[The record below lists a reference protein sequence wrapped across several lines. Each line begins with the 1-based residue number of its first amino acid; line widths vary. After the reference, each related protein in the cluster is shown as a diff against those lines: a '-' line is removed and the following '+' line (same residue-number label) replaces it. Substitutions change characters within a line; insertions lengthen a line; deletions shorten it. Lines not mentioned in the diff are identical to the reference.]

1 MNANRAVVRRERKG
15 GSVPRR
21 RSAMARTVAVMRA
34 FQPDVLAIQETP
46 AAPFTGVLLWSM
58 VSLLL
63 VALAWAWIGRIP
75 IMTTAPGKFASD
87 ANTKIVQSLNTGT
100 ISGILAKPGDLVTK
114 GQPLVVLNPQVDRQK
129 YLSAAGAL
137 GLNRLEMQR
146 ALVELGRR
154 AWTPGK
160 SREHSAMAALETSL
174 AAAQRGEQRSKV
186 AEDRALVV
194 EAQANLAAGDATLA
208 EYKQRL
214 RQDRELAEAAAP
226 ALPEGAISGQEY
238 IKVEDQ
244 VISDQGDLASQQ
256 KKVVELAAAV
266 ASAQKQ
272 LDKDVRTFTADRYKD
287 LESAAS
293 KNYDLSSQYRQA
305 DLTVKMDVLRAPID
319 GVVQSMAVVSLGS
332 VVQSGQTIA
341 IIEPSR
347 APLVVEADLP
357 AQDAGFV
364 KVGQAARIKVTAYP
378 FEQYGSIPGR
388 VLWISPTADP
398 TSDLSAIPIG
408 ESHQP
413 ETPSAATMTGSATS
427 QSGSS
432 APPTLYYRVKIL
444 PERTWLDADGVR
456 RTMRAGMTV
465 SIDIAT
471 GHRRVLEFFIDPIL
485 KYVNSGMVVR

>member
-1 MNANRAVVRRERKG
+1 MNANRAEQRRERKG
-15 GSVPRR
+15 GYVSRR
-21 RSAMARTVAVMRA
+21 RSPRARTVAVMRA
-34 FQPDVLAIQETP
+34 FQPHVLAIQETP
-46 AAPFTGVLLWSM
+46 AAPFTGILLWSM

-63 VALAWAWIGRIP
+63 VVLAWAWIGRIP
-75 IMTTAPGKFASD
+75 IMTTAPGKFTSN

-100 ISGILAKPGDLVTK
+100 ISGILVKPGDLVTK
-114 GQPLVVLNPQVDRQK
+114 GQPLVILDPQVDRQK

-137 GLNRLEMQR
+137 GLNRLQMQR

-154 AWTPGK
+154 RWTSAK
-160 SREHSAMAALETSL
+160 SHGRSAMAALETSL

-186 AEDRALVV
+186 AEDRAQVM
-194 EAQANLAAGDATLA
+194 EAQANLAAGDSTLA
-208 EYKQRL
+208 EYQQRL
-214 RQDRELAEAAAP
+214 QQDHELAEAAAP

-238 IKVEDQ
+238 VKVEDQ

-256 KKVVELAAAV
+256 KKVVELSAAV
-266 ASAQKQ
+266 ESAQKQ
-272 LDKDVRTFTADRYKD
+272 LDKDVRTFTADRYQD

-293 KNYDLSSQYRQA
+293 KSYDLSSQYTQA

-319 GVVQSMAVVSLGS
+319 GVVQSMAVVTLGS

-341 IIEPSR
+341 TIEPSR

-357 AQDAGFV
+357 AQNAGFV
-364 KVGQAARIKVTAYP
+364 KVGQTARIKVSAYP

-413 ETPSAATMTGSATS
+413 EMPSAAPTASS

-432 APPTLYYRVKIL
+432 APPTLYYRVNIL
-444 PERTWLDADGVR
+444 PERMWLDVDGVR
-456 RTMRAGMTV
+456 RTMRPGMTV
-465 SIDIAT
+465 SVDIAT
-471 GHRRVLEFFIDPIL
+471 GHRRVLEFFIDPIF
-485 KYVNSGMVVR
+485 KYVDSGTVVR